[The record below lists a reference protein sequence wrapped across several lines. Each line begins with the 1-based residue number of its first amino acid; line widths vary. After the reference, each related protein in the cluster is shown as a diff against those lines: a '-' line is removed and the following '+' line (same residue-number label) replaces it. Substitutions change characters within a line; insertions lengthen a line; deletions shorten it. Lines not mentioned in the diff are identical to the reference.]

1 MAETPLLVMD
11 EKFSVTAET
20 VHAHLAA
27 IPMSVVGGLL
37 PKGPESHLLVFPL
50 RADPG
55 SSLRQKG
62 TNV

>member
-1 MAETPLLVMD
+1 MD
-11 EKFSVTAET
+11 EKFCVAAET
-20 VHAHLAA
+20 VHAHLAT
-27 IPMSVVGGLL
+27 IPMSVAGGLL
-37 PKGPESHLLVFPL
+37 PKGVESHLSVFPL